1 MSFVGIDTGGT
12 FTDILFFDAQSNTLR
27 VKKHL
32 STPDDPSEA
41 FLAGV
46 ADAVTERGGYA
57 RIERIAHATT
67 VATNTVIERGGAK
80 TGLITTKGF
89 RDILAIGRG
98 TRPPAAVY
106 DLNWQR
112 PEPLVPRY
120 LRLGVGERTDAGGR
134 IVQLLDTVELLS
146 AVSFM
151 LDHGVTSI
159 AVCFLFSFAN
169 PANEQAAKQVLAQHY
184 PALPV
189 SISSEILPQWREFE
203 RTSTTVADA
212 YVRPVMGQYIG
223 RLIEQLRSSGF
234 SRDVLIMRS
243 NGGVAKAATVAE
255 RPIETFLSGPAAA
268 VVAAQHI
275 GRQAGRPDL
284 VSIDMGGTSFDVAIL
299 VDGESKQATEGEIVP
314 TIPVRI
320 PMLDIRTIGAGGGS
334 IAWVDDGGALKVGP
348 KSAKAMPGP
357 ACYGRGGIEPT
368 TTDANVVLGRIDPA
382 HFLGGT
388 YPLQSDRAEQA
399 IDRLAA
405 RLKLERHQ
413 TAQGILDITVANMTQ
428 AIRAAAAQRGI
439 DVRDFTLFAGG
450 GAGPL
455 AAPAIARDLKMPC
468 ILIPRFPGMLST
480 VGLLLSDLRFDIVR
494 SMPALL
500 ETADMGTIAG
510 VLAEESNE
518 ARRRVAEE
526 RLDVDIEVR
535 MLLDMRYRRQNW
547 EIEVPV
553 ALDRCTADDIA
564 EAFDTLHEQLFGF
577 RNHGQQHEIINVR
590 CIATGRI
597 RDKSNLLSRLVPRF
611 GSTAGTPLNHREL
624 FDEVAR
630 RLVPAPLFERDSLIE
645 GQKIPGPA
653 LVVEPDS
660 TIYVPSD
667 AAAEVDAFGNL
678 LIRFIA

>member
-12 FTDILFFDAQSNTLR
+12 FTDILFFDARTDTLR
-27 VKKHL
+27 VRKLL
-32 STPDDPSEA
+32 STPEDPSEA

-46 ADAVTERGGYA
+46 ADAVRARGGYA
-57 RIERIAHATT
+57 PIERIAHATT
-67 VATNTVIERGGAK
+67 VATNTVIERSGAK
-80 TGLITTKGF
+80 TGLITTLGF

-98 TRPPAAVY
+98 TRPPSAVY
-106 DLNWQR
+106 DLSWAR

-120 LRLGVGERTDAGGR
+120 LRLGVAERTDATGR
-134 IVQLLDTVELLS
+134 IVKPLDEAQLLR

-151 LDHGVTSI
+151 LGHGVESVAI
-159 AVCFLFSFAN
+159 CFLFSFAN
-169 PANEQAAKQVLAQHY
+169 PANERAAKRVLELHH
-184 PALPV
+184 PCLPV

-212 YVRPVMGQYIG
+212 YIRPVMGRYIN
-223 RLIEQLRSSGF
+223 RLVERLQNNGF
-234 SRDVLIMRS
+234 TRDVLIMRS

-268 VVAAQHI
+268 VVAAQQI
-275 GRQAGRPDL
+275 GLQAGRPNL
-284 VSIDMGGTSFDVAIL
+284 VSMDMGGTSFDVAIL
-299 VDGESKQATEGEIVP
+299 ADGEPKQATESEIVP

-348 KSAKAMPGP
+348 QSAKALPGP
-357 ACYGRGGIEPT
+357 ACYGRGGLAPT

-388 YPLQSDRAEQA
+388 YALHAERAAEV
-399 IDRLAA
+399 IDQLAA
-405 RLKLERHQ
+405 TLNLDRDR

-455 AAPAIARDLKMPC
+455 AAPAIARELKMTS

-480 VGLLLSDLRFDIVR
+480 IGLLLSDLRFDVVR
-494 SMPALL
+494 SLPALL
-500 ETADMGTIAG
+500 ETADMKAIAG
-510 VLAEESNE
+510 ILEAVAAE

-526 RLDVDIEVR
+526 RLDVDIDVR
-535 MLLDMRYRRQNW
+535 LLFDMRYRRQNW

-553 ALDRCTADDIA
+553 TLERCTTGDVA
-564 EAFDTLHEQLFGF
+564 EAFDALHERLFGF
-577 RNHGQQHEIINVR
+577 RNIAQQHEIVNLR
-590 CIATGRI
+590 CIATGCI
-597 RDKSNLLSRLVPRF
+597 RDKANLLARLMPRP
-611 GSTAGTPLNHREL
+611 GAAAGQPLSHRPL
-624 FDEVAR
+624 FDEAR
-630 RLVPAPLFERDSLIE
+630 RRWVEAPLFERDSLIV
-645 GQKIPGPA
+645 GQRIVGAA

-667 AAAEVDAFGNL
+667 AAAQVDAFGNL
-678 LIRFIA
+678 LIEFVT

>member
-1 MSFVGIDTGGT
+1 M
-12 FTDILFFDAQSNTLR
+12 N
-27 VKKHL
+27 
-32 STPDDPSEA
+32 
-41 FLAGV
+41 
-46 ADAVTERGGYA
+46 
-57 RIERIAHATT
+57 
-67 VATNTVIERGGAK
+67 
-80 TGLITTKGF
+80 
-89 RDILAIGRG
+89 
-98 TRPPAAVY
+98 
-106 DLNWQR
+106 
-112 PEPLVPRY
+112 
-120 LRLGVGERTDAGGR
+120 
-134 IVQLLDTVELLS
+134 

-151 LDHGVTSI
+151 LGHGVTSI

-169 PANEQAAKQVLAQHY
+169 PANELAAKRVLAQRH
-184 PALPV
+184 PTLPV

-212 YVRPVMGQYIG
+212 YVRPVMGRYIR
-223 RLIEQLRSSGF
+223 RLIGHLERRGF
-234 SRDVLIMRS
+234 TRDVLIMRS

-275 GRQAGRPDL
+275 GRQAGRPNL
-284 VSIDMGGTSFDVAIL
+284 VSMDMGGTSFDVAIL
-299 VDGESKQATEGEIVP
+299 VEGEPKQATEGEIEP
-314 TIPVRI
+314 TLPVRI

-357 ACYGRGGIEPT
+357 ACYGRGGMEPT

-388 YPLQSDRAEQA
+388 YALKADRAEA
-399 IDRLAA
+399 VIDRLAA
-405 RLKLERHQ
+405 RLNLDRYR

-455 AAPAIARDLKMPC
+455 AAPAIARELKMASV
-468 ILIPRFPGMLST
+468 LIPRFPGMLST

-494 SMPALL
+494 SLPALL
-500 ETADMGTIAG
+500 ESADMTVIARE
-510 VLAEESNE
+510 LASVAAE

-526 RLDVDIEVR
+526 RLDVEIDVR
-535 MLLDMRYRRQNW
+535 AMLDMRYRRQNW

-553 ALDRCTADDIA
+553 SPEACTRSAVADN
-564 EAFDTLHEQLFGF
+564 FDALHEQLFGF

-597 RDKSNLLSRLVPRF
+597 RDKSNLLSRLVPTF
-611 GSTAGTPLNHREL
+611 GATAGAPLDHREL
-624 FDEVAR
+624 FDEAAR
-630 RLVPAPLFERDSLIE
+630 CVVPAPLYERDSLIA
-645 GQKIPGPA
+645 GQTITGPS

-667 AAAEVDAFGNL
+667 AAAVVDEFGNL
-678 LIRFIA
+678 LIHFVP